1 MSGPEDDA
9 PEAQAM
15 PGMADLARRVRI
27 VLVNCQHTGNI
38 GSAARAMKTMGLR
51 RLVLVDPLE
60 FPSREASWRAVH
72 AQDILTAAT
81 VVPTLA
87 EAVAD
92 CAFVIGTSV
101 RERRLALPL
110 LDARAA
116 AQVAHAEA
124 ARGEVAIVFGRET
137 SGLSEEELML
147 SNRQLCIPTDPEYP
161 SLNLAMAVQLVA
173 YELRMATSPA
183 VALRPR
189 VTSTRVT
196 SARVAPT
203 RDSPSREGRE
213 QEEVDG
219 PATSGALRHLLSHAE
234 ATFTTVGYHDP
245 ARPRLLLPR
254 LRRLFARA
262 GLLASEVR
270 LLRGALSAIDSALA
284 TRGPAEPGAT
294 APRNAPPGAS
304 PDAPRDSPRE

>member
-1 MSGPEDDA
+1 VSNPHDD
-9 PEAQAM
+9 EAHASL
-15 PGMADLARRVRI
+15 PGMAELARRVRI

-51 RLVLVDPLE
+51 RLVLVNPVE

-72 AQDILTAAT
+72 AQDLLTAAV

-92 CAFVIGTSV
+92 CSYVIGTSV

-110 LDARAA
+110 LDAREA
-116 AQVAHAEA
+116 AQVARGEA

-137 SGLSEEELML
+137 SGLSEDELML
-147 SNRQLCIPTDPEYP
+147 SNRQLCIPTDPDYP

-173 YELRMATSPA
+173 YELRMTTSPNL
-183 VALRPR
+183 ALRPR
-189 VTSTRVT
+189 V
-196 SARVAPT
+196 APAGSV
-203 RDSPSREGRE
+203 RD
-213 QEEVDG
+213 QAEVDG
-219 PATSGALRHLLSHAE
+219 PATSDALRHLLGHAE
-234 ATFTTVGYHDP
+234 ATFSTVGYHDP

-270 LLRGALSAIDSALA
+270 LLRGALSAVDAALA
-284 TRGPAEPGAT
+284 ARAHAERSGEPVDE
-294 APRNAPPGAS
+294 PPGN
-304 PDAPRDSPRE
+304 PDARGDRARTTPPE